1 MFIRWCG
8 HCKRLAPTWQTL
20 AEKFVG
26 NANVKIS
33 KVDCTLQ
40 DNRDLCGEQDV
51 NGFPTLFIYKNGEKI
66 SEYNGSRSMD
76 DLYDFVNSHVVD
88 EKARDEL

>member
-1 MFIRWCG
+1 M
-8 HCKRLAPTWQTL
+8 APTWQSL

-40 DNRDLCGEQDV
+40 ENRDLCSEQDV

-66 SEYNGSRSMD
+66 SEYNGSRSME
-76 DLYDFVNSHVVD
+76 DLYEFVNSHVAD
-88 EKARDEL
+88 KKKISDEL